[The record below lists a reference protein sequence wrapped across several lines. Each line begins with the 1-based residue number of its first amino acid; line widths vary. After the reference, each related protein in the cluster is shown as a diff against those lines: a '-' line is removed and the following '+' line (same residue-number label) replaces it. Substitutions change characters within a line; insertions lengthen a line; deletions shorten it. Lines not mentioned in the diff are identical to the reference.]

1 MSFQK
6 FSFRT
11 PVEGK
16 SLLTYKLEVHVK
28 KLVALSLILFTAAV
42 FAQTTQPQT
51 ATLKIGY
58 VDSEVILAQY
68 PEAIKAK
75 SDLEGLVAK
84 WRKDLDSMQT
94 DLQKSYADYQKQSQ
108 EKNVKQDDLQKSQ
121 KNVVEKEQRAQQFQ
135 QAKFAQPNGEYFV
148 RQEQLMKPV
157 KEKIFKAI
165 DEVSNS
171 EAMQFV
177 FDKAGEV
184 VLLKADAQ
192 FDITFKVLD
201 LLKRGKK

>member
-1 MSFQK
+1 M
-6 FSFRT
+6 
-11 PVEGK
+11 
-16 SLLTYKLEVHVK
+16 K
-28 KLVALSLILFTAAV
+28 KLVALFLIVLSFSV
-42 FAQTTQPQT
+42 NAQQTQSAP
-51 ATLKIGY
+51 LKIGY

-68 PEAIKAK
+68 PIAIKAK
-75 SDLEGLVAK
+75 SDLEGMVAK

-94 DLQKSYADYQKQSQ
+94 DLQKSYADYQKQSH

-121 KNVVEKEQRAQQFQ
+121 KNVLEKEQRAQQFQ
-135 QAKFAQPNGEYFV
+135 QSKFAQPNGEYFV

-157 KEKIFKAI
+157 KEQIFKAI
-165 DEVSNS
+165 DEVSDGEN
-171 EAMQFV
+171 MQFV

>member
-1 MSFQK
+1 M
-6 FSFRT
+6 
-11 PVEGK
+11 
-16 SLLTYKLEVHVK
+16 K
-28 KLVALSLILFTAAV
+28 KLVALFLIVLSFSV
-42 FAQTTQPQT
+42 NAQQTQSAP
-51 ATLKIGY
+51 LKIGY

-68 PEAIKAK
+68 PIAIKAK
-75 SDLEGLVAK
+75 SDLEGMVAK

-121 KNVVEKEQRAQQFQ
+121 KNVLEKEQRAQQFQ
-135 QAKFAQPNGEYFV
+135 QSKFAQPNGEYFV

-157 KEKIFKAI
+157 KEQIFKAI
-165 DEVSNS
+165 DEVSDGEN
-171 EAMQFV
+171 MQFV

>member
-1 MSFQK
+1 M
-6 FSFRT
+6 
-11 PVEGK
+11 
-16 SLLTYKLEVHVK
+16 K
-28 KLVALSLILFTAAV
+28 KLVALFLIVLSFSV
-42 FAQTTQPQT
+42 YAQQTQPAQ
-51 ATLKIGY
+51 LKIGY

-75 SDLEGLVAK
+75 SDLEGLVTK

-94 DLQKSYADYQKQSQ
+94 DLQKLYADYQKLTQ
-108 EKNVKQDDLQKSQ
+108 EKNVKQDDIQKSQ
-121 KNVVEKEQRAQQFQ
+121 KNVLAKEQAAQQFQ
-135 QAKFAQPNGEYFV
+135 QSKFSQPNGEYFV

-171 EAMQFV
+171 EGMQFV